1 MAVHNQYEHKTL
13 IVTPGS
19 AMVSAP
25 IRGQLTPY
33 VHRVRDLPFRLAAD
47 FSNTSSPADSYTGP

>member
-1 MAVHNQYEHKTL
+1 MADHNQYEHKTL

-25 IRGQLTPY
+25 IRGQLY
-33 VHRVRDLPFRLAAD
+33 MHGDLPFRLPAD